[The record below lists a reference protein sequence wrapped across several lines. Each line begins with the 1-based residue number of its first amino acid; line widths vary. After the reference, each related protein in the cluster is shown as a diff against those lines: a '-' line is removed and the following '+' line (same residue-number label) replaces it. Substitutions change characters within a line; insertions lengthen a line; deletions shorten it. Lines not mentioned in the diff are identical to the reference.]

1 MILSLRKVLLWRI
14 LVSDENCSR
23 RTRSRSS
30 VDDAVIHLG
39 ILLLRRN
46 MRRGGS
52 LERFW
57 KGSTMG
63 CETNSVMSKRE
74 NISYMNCSVAF
85 PTQVSFIGSA
95 IPTGSLY
102 SADITSASGSSR
114 YRHRRRLHIAAHHD
128 RLLLLLRR
136 RHLNKIAR
144 HKRTVSRNLCVCFC
158 FCFCYADSTTHDPAH
173 NFFRIQQHN

>member
-1 MILSLRKVLLWRI
+1 MECK
-14 LVSDENCSR
+14 
-23 RTRSRSS
+23 
-30 VDDAVIHLG
+30 
-39 ILLLRRN
+39 
-46 MRRGGS
+46 
-52 LERFW
+52 
-57 KGSTMG
+57 
-63 CETNSVMSKRE
+63 TNSVMSKRE

-114 YRHRRRLHIAAHHD
+114 YRHRRRLHIAANHD

-144 HKRTVSRNLCVCFC
+144 HKRTVSRNLCVFS
-158 FCFCYADSTTHDPAH
+158 FL
-173 NFFRIQQHN
+173 FFVMLIQQLTTRVLIISFGFNNITERRERCIELRTNLQNRNRKNTDHKRRGRRRIRKGRRRKAKTET